1 MRLLF
6 EFFDGGAAPVI
17 PPSGPN
23 GVLLAA
29 GVGFEEGVTHIVEY
43 HTDIHTSWNGQETR
57 TCLLALPRDRIEGD
71 VIVTDE
77 DVFRDLRR
85 RRVFDPTDVFLVP
98 VRHEEA
104 AALSD
109 IGGTSFSIDATYL
122 DWLQPGQRVW
132 IESPANGYQAVIQ
145 TAGAGPGVV
154 TVTVDAAPP
163 SGNFPSI
170 ATTVAPVR
178 PFYLDPGSP
187 VGRWN
192 VGAGRWTVTLLGF
205 SPRTV
210 LGTGG
215 TIATLDGLSILDV
228 RPIIVDIG
236 AEDRPEGGVEVHD
249 YQAAIL
255 PEWSRTVADIFR
267 SHQYQLG
274 GSADRAYFWKFLDT
288 VKGRQKA
295 FLLPTWRED
304 FVSSGGF
311 AGSTTCDLDDG
322 GAYANSWFSDTTHR
336 RFWVVD
342 VTTGAIVFR
351 TATAASVV
359 SGKSRVTMNTDVL
372 TSGPAVLMFL
382 ELVRL
387 ANDATEFVYEEVGL
401 GSVELRFMV
410 VRQ

>member
-6 EFFDGGAAPVI
+6 EFFDSGVAPVI
-17 PPSGPN
+17 PASGPD
-23 GVLLAA
+23 GVLLAN
-29 GVGFEEGVTHIVEY
+29 GVGFEEGVTHVVEY
-43 HTDIHTSWNGQETR
+43 NTQIHKSWNGLETR
-57 TCLLALPRDRIEGD
+57 SRQLSLPRDRIEGD

-77 DVFRDLRR
+77 DVFRELRR
-85 RRVFDPTDVFLVP
+85 RRVFDPNGVFLVP

-104 AALSD
+104 TALSD
-109 IGGTSFSIDATYL
+109 ITGTSFSIDATYL
-122 DWLQPGQRVW
+122 DWLVPGQRIY
-132 IESPANGYQAVIQ
+132 IESPAAGYQAVIQ

-163 SGNFPSI
+163 AGNFPSI

-178 PFYLDPGSP
+178 PFYINPGSP

-192 VGAGRWTVTLLGF
+192 VGAGRWTASLLGY

-215 TIATLDGLSILDV
+215 TVSTLDGLTILDT
-228 RPIIVDIG
+228 RPAITDLG

-249 YQAAIL
+249 YGGAIL

-267 SHQYQLG
+267 SHEYPILS
-274 GSADRAYFWKFLDT
+274 SADRAFWWKFLDT

-295 FLLPTWRED
+295 FLLPTWRAD
-304 FVSSGGF
+304 FASSVGFGGT
-311 AGSTTCDLDDG
+311 AICDFDDG
-322 GAYANSWFSDTTHR
+322 GAYATDWFVDTTHR
-336 RFWVVD
+336 RFWITDAAGTV
-342 VTTGAIVFR
+342 VFR

-359 SGKSRVTMNTDVL
+359 AGKSRVTFNSAPGL
-372 TSGPAVLMFL
+372 TGAVSLTFL

-387 ANDATEFVYEEVGL
+387 ANDETEFVYEAGCL
-401 GSVELRFMV
+401 GSIELRFMV